1 MTEPQYTVGTYGPSN
16 LSRIQPATD
25 TVYLGM
31 RVHSTDY
38 GNGTV
43 VAVYGAMGV
52 QVHWDKE
59 LEGTHQHTLLHDR
72 SYIERL
78 ERL

>member
-1 MTEPQYTVGTYGPSN
+1 MSEPSN

-31 RVHSTDY
+31 RVHSGDY

-43 VAVYGAMGV
+43 VAIYGAMGI
-52 QVHWDKE
+52 QVHWDE
-59 LEGTHQHTLLHDR
+59 AILGTREHVLMHDR
-72 SYIERL
+72 SYVERL
-78 ERL
+78 EKL

>member
-1 MTEPQYTVGTYGPSN
+1 MAEPSK
-16 LSRIQPATD
+16 LSRIQPAED
-25 TVYLGM
+25 TIYLGL
-31 RVHSTDY
+31 RLRSSDY
-38 GNGTV
+38 GTGTV
-43 VAVYGAMGV
+43 VGVYGAMGI

-78 ERL
+78 ERI

>member
-1 MTEPQYTVGTYGPSN
+1 MSEPSN

-31 RVHSTDY
+31 RVHSGDY

-43 VAVYGAMGV
+43 VADLGAMGI
-52 QVHWDKE
+52 QVHWDE
-59 LEGTHQHTLLHDR
+59 EILGTREHLLMHDR

-78 ERL
+78 EKL